1 MIKPASALRPAL
13 GSCIFIILFLPY
25 KFVQAIAISGLLL
38 IAISYVWARALEKGI
53 SVERNEGDIKTVT
66 FEKLTISFTI
76 TNKSSFPAL
85 MCYVL
90 DNLPFLHVFE
100 KGNERLFA
108 LRAHER
114 KTIFYQAN
122 AMSRGLYKAGPVKV
136 RTYDPLGL
144 FTIDKEIECSQ
155 RILVRPA
162 RIQLKTIAH
171 PGLPQGNIKIN
182 NPIYEDITMRRCLRE
197 YKNGDEL
204 KRINWRASAKFNS
217 LFTNEYE
224 NTFDAPFFVFLNLAK
239 DDYPLNSCHENG
251 EKAIE
256 IAASIINIAAR
267 LKQRC
272 GFAAYG
278 SGFPFIK
285 PGENQAD
292 CILDM
297 LSLIQMEDGKLNYD
311 PEKKLKEEL
320 STGTLLFIVGP
331 EEVSLYKD
339 KISAKQ
345 YGITTAS
352 LGIMKDVRK

>member
-1 MIKPASALRPAL
+1 MIKPASALKPL
-13 GSCIFIILFLPY
+13 FFISLFAFLCLPY
-25 KFVQAIAISGLLL
+25 KFIQVAAISVIL
-38 IAISYVWARALEKGI
+38 IIIISYVWARSLAKNI
-53 SVERNEGDIKTVT
+53 TVERDDSEIRTVS

-76 TNKSSFPAL
+76 INKSRLPAF

-90 DNLPFLHVFE
+90 DNIPYLHVFE
-100 KGNERLFA
+100 KQNERLIM
-108 LRAHER
+108 LHGYEK
-114 KTIFYQAN
+114 KTFFYQAN
-122 AMSRGLYKAGPVKV
+122 ALSRGLYSAGPVKI
-136 RTYDPLGL
+136 RTFDPLGF
-144 FTIDKEIECSQ
+144 FTIDLEFECNQ

-162 RIQLKTIAH
+162 RIQLKTKAH

-182 NPIYEDITMRRCLRE
+182 NPVYEDITMRRSIRE

-204 KRINWRASAKFNS
+204 KRINWRASAKFDS

-239 DDYPLNSCHENG
+239 EDYPLNMRSEKG

-256 IAASIINIAAR
+256 IAASIVNTAAR

-292 CILDM
+292 CILDI
-297 LSLIQMEDGKLNYD
+297 LALIQMVDGKLEYN
-311 PEKKLKEEL
+311 PEIKLKPEL

-331 EEVSLYKD
+331 EHVELYND

-345 YGITTAS
+345 YGITTET

>member
-1 MIKPASALRPAL
+1 MIKPANNLKLLFTFAFLAFLSVPHKFIQLAALT
-13 GSCIFIILFLPY
+13 IVFIVL
-25 KFVQAIAISGLLL
+25 
-38 IAISYVWARALEKGI
+38 ISYFWARTLSNKI
-53 SVERNEGDIKTVT
+53 TVERDEAEIKTVS

-76 TNKSSFPAL
+76 INKSRLPAY

-90 DNLPFLHVFE
+90 DNIPFLHVFE
-100 KGNERLFA
+100 KQNERLFM
-108 LRAHER
+108 LHGYEKR
-114 KTIFYQAN
+114 TFFYQAN
-122 AMSRGLYKAGPVKV
+122 AMSRGLFTAGPVKIK
-136 RTYDPLGL
+136 TFDPLGL
-144 FTIDKEIECSQ
+144 FTVDLEFECIQ

-162 RIQLKTIAH
+162 RIQLKTKAH

-182 NPIYEDITMRRCLRE
+182 NPVYEDITMRRSIRE

-204 KRINWRASAKFNS
+204 KRINWRASAKFGG
-217 LFTNEYE
+217 LYTNEYE

-239 DDYPLNSCHENG
+239 EDYPLNMRSEKG

-256 IAASIINIAAR
+256 IAASIVNTAAR

-292 CILDM
+292 CILDI
-297 LSLIQMEDGKLNYD
+297 LALIQMEDGKLEYD
-311 PEKKLKEEL
+311 PEVKLKPEL

-331 EEVSLYKD
+331 EHVELYND
-339 KISAKQ
+339 KIAAKQ
-345 YGITTAS
+345 YGITTQT

>member
-1 MIKPASALRPAL
+1 MIKPASFIKTALTLSVLAILFFPYKYLQAAAI
-13 GSCIFIILFLPY
+13 SIILIIL
-25 KFVQAIAISGLLL
+25 V
-38 IAISYVWARALEKGI
+38 SYLWAKILAKNI
-53 SVERNEGDIKTVT
+53 VVERNEAQIRTVS

-76 TNKSSFPAL
+76 INKSRVPAY
-85 MCYVL
+85 MCYIL
-90 DNLPFLHVFE
+90 DNIPFLHVFDKE
-100 KGNERLFA
+100 NERLITLHGYEKRTF
-108 LRAHER
+108 
-114 KTIFYQAN
+114 FYHAN
-122 AMSRGLYKAGPVKV
+122 ALNRGLYTAGPVKI
-136 RTYDPLGL
+136 RTFDPLGL
-144 FTIDKEIECSQ
+144 FTIELEFECTQ
-155 RILVRPA
+155 KILVRPA

-182 NPIYEDITMRRCLRE
+182 NPVYEDITMRRSIRE

-204 KRINWRASAKFNS
+204 KRINWRASARFDG

-239 DDYPLNSCHENG
+239 EDYSLNMRSEKG

-256 IAASIINIAAR
+256 IAASIVNTAAR

-292 CILDM
+292 CILDI
-297 LSLIQMEDGKLNYD
+297 LALIQMEEGKLQYD
-311 PEKKLKEEL
+311 PEKKLKPEL

-331 EEVSLYKD
+331 EQVDLYND
-339 KISAKQ
+339 KISARQ
-345 YGITTAS
+345 FGITTQT

>member
-1 MIKPASALRPAL
+1 MIKPANSLKLLFTFALLAFLCIPHKYVQLAAL
-13 GSCIFIILFLPY
+13 TILFIIL
-25 KFVQAIAISGLLL
+25 V
-38 IAISYVWARALEKGI
+38 SYFWARILVKNI
-53 SVERNEGDIKTVT
+53 TVERDNAEIRTVS
-66 FEKLTISFTI
+66 FEKLTISFTVI
-76 TNKSSFPAL
+76 NKSRVPAF

-90 DNLPFLHVFE
+90 DNIPFLHVFD
-100 KGNERLFA
+100 KQNERLFM
-108 LRAHER
+108 LHGYEKR
-114 KTIFYQAN
+114 TFFYQAN
-122 AMSRGLYKAGPVKV
+122 AMSRGLYTAGPIRIK
-136 RTYDPLGL
+136 TFDPLGL
-144 FTIDKEIECSQ
+144 FTIDLEFECTQ

-162 RIQLKTIAH
+162 RIQLKTKAH

-182 NPIYEDITMRRCLRE
+182 NPVYEDITMRRSIRE

-204 KRINWRASAKFNS
+204 KRINWRASAKFNN

-239 DDYPLNSCHENG
+239 EDYPLHMRSEKG

-256 IAASIINIAAR
+256 IAASIVNTAAK

-292 CILDM
+292 CILDI
-297 LSLIQMEDGKLNYD
+297 LALIQMEEGKLEYN
-311 PEKKLKEEL
+311 PEIKLKPEL

-331 EEVSLYKD
+331 EHVELYND
-339 KISAKQ
+339 KIAAKQ
-345 YGITTAS
+345 YGITTQT

>member
-1 MIKPASALRPAL
+1 MIKPASALRPSLNIA
-13 GSCIFIILFLPY
+13 IFAILFLPY
-25 KFVQAIAISGLLL
+25 KFIQAIAISVLL
-38 IAISYVWARALEKGI
+38 ILGISWLWARSLDKWLT
-53 SVERNEGDIKTVT
+53 VERSDGEIKTVS

-76 TNKSSFPAL
+76 TNRSRFPAL

-90 DNLPFLHVFE
+90 DNIPFLHVFD
-100 KGNERLFA
+100 KGNEKLFT
-108 LRAHER
+108 LRGHET
-114 KTIFYQAN
+114 KTFFYHAN
-122 AMSRGLYKAGPVKV
+122 ALNRGLYKAGPVKV

-144 FTIDKEIECSQ
+144 FTIDKEIECTQ

-162 RIQLKTIAH
+162 RIQLKTNPH
-171 PGLPQGNIKIN
+171 PGLPLGNIKIN

-204 KRINWRASAKFNS
+204 KRINWRASAKFNG
-217 LFTNEYE
+217 LYTNEYE

-239 DDYPLNSCHENG
+239 DDYPLNACHENG

-256 IAASIINIAAR
+256 IAASIINTAAR

-292 CILDM
+292 CILDI
-297 LSLIQMEDGKLNYD
+297 LSLIQMEKGKLDYD
-311 PEKKLKEEL
+311 PEKKLKQEL

-331 EEVSLYKD
+331 DQVSLYKD
-339 KISAKQ
+339 KIAAKQ
-345 YGITTAS
+345 YGITTAT
-352 LGIMKDVRK
+352 LGIMKDVKK